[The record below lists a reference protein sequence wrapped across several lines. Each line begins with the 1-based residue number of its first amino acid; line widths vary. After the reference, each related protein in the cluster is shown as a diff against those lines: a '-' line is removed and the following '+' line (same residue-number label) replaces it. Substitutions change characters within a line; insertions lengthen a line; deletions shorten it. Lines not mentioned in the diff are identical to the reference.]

1 MARACLVLKK
11 QDCEEYRLTLLSDG
25 LSLPLYIYLNDY
37 TTLQYATLLLLST
50 VPPLYYMTALASGF
64 AYRR

>member
-37 TTLQYATLLLLST
+37 TTLQYATLLVGS
-50 VPPLYYMTALASGF
+50 
-64 AYRR
+64 